1 MTGIKRLLPLAIA
14 GALLLS
20 AALPGALASGLK
32 STRKDS
38 ASSEGTGSSKV
49 ALEAAKKA
57 AAGESTKKK
66 TTEESEKEDT
76 AGSGDKTQEEA
87 EAQETKADSKLR
99 LSISAPQGLSVKDGA
114 YQIDPSDAD
123 VLIFSW
129 SYDGKCDSYDISVSG
144 GIYSG
149 QTDARTLTLP
159 MSLFSSGSYTVNVA
173 AVKGGKTVAKAKLS
187 LAVISKGDPSG
198 QSPEGQTPEGQPA
211 EGEQQGG
218 EKPTGGG
225 GSRSGGASRGGGKTG
240 DGSEAEQGFSVTPG
254 EALVSTHTPGSRD
267 MRLYGA
273 LSLNLDETAEMNRL
287 ILDDTRLDIRL
298 SDDSAFTAS
307 IEDDALA
314 LTPQDSA
321 EAWLLNGAALKTL
334 ARSGISTLR
343 LTLDSGTVEFP
354 TQTRLTG
361 GNYGALCAE
370 GHTSADYSF
379 AVTEDGCSVT
389 VADRTYRLT
398 EDGELV

>member
-32 STRKDS
+32 STQTDS

-49 ALEAAKKA
+49 ALEAATKA

-76 AGSGDKTQEEA
+76 AGTGDKTQEEA

-159 MSLFSSGSYTVNVA
+159 MSLFSSEIG
-173 AVKGGKTVAKAKLS
+173 
-187 LAVISKGDPSG
+187 
-198 QSPEGQTPEGQPA
+198 
-211 EGEQQGG
+211 
-218 EKPTGGG
+218 
-225 GSRSGGASRGGGKTG
+225 RASCR
-240 DGSEAEQGFSVTPG
+240 ERV
-254 EALVSTHTPGSRD
+254 
-267 MRLYGA
+267 
-273 LSLNLDETAEMNRL
+273 
-287 ILDDTRLDIRL
+287 
-298 SDDSAFTAS
+298 
-307 IEDDALA
+307 
-314 LTPQDSA
+314 
-321 EAWLLNGAALKTL
+321 
-334 ARSGISTLR
+334 
-343 LTLDSGTVEFP
+343 
-354 TQTRLTG
+354 
-361 GNYGALCAE
+361 
-370 GHTSADYSF
+370 
-379 AVTEDGCSVT
+379 
-389 VADRTYRLT
+389 
-398 EDGELV
+398 